1 MPFNGTPGFG
11 DVVLVPFP
19 FTNQSTTKQRPAVVV
34 STRAYAQARPDV
46 VLMAITS
53 QVRSP
58 LAFGEVLMADWQ
70 AAQLLK
76 PSVVKPL
83 LATLEQALII
93 RQLGTF
99 SSADQAALKK
109 VLAVV
114 LDV

>member
-1 MPFNGTPGFG
+1 MPFNGVPDFG

-34 STRAYAQARPDV
+34 STRAYAQARPDL

-58 LAFGEVLMADWQ
+58 LAFGEAVIADWQ
-70 AAQLLK
+70 TAQLLK

-83 LATLEQALII
+83 LATLEQSLII
-93 RQLGTF
+93 RQLGSL
-99 SSADQAALKK
+99 SSADQAALRKA
-109 VLAVV
+109 LAVI
-114 LDV
+114 LG